1 MKESNPYW
9 DNSVCYYDC
18 ENGEMIGSRMP
29 THSLT
34 KARSGDVIE
43 MRVNIDF
50 GIVSFYVNS
59 ILEVVLM
66 LVDE

>member
-1 MKESNPYW
+1 
-9 DNSVCYYDC
+9 
-18 ENGEMIGSRMP
+18 MIGSRMP

-43 MRVNIDF
+43 MRVSIDF

-66 LVDE
+66 LVDN